1 MFAQSIN
8 FGGGLGLAT
17 VVTDATTNVQATTL
31 TANGT
36 ISDLGPGNFPEVDQ
50 VGFYI
55 GTNSNYANNT
65 RHVANN
71 GQGLGAF
78 SYNATGLTGSTTYYI
93 TAFAV
98 GNGGESRGITI
109 AEGTGTTSLSIYSAG
124 DQSGWT
130 FSVCNC
136 GTANGYGTLGA
147 TSMELYAPWWGGT
160 GATTTTAIDLTSY
173 SYIEVDYTY
182 AGQSYSTF
190 GISTGSTWSALMY
203 WFTATNPSGSQIAI
217 SESSPAAVS
226 LSLGNAHQN
235 RAYIT
240 RIEAFP

>member
-17 VVTDATTNVQATTL
+17 VITDATTNVNPTTL

-36 ISDLGPGNFPEVDQ
+36 ISDLGPGNYPEVDQ

-55 GTNSNYANNT
+55 GTDTSYTNNT
-65 RHVANN
+65 RYVVNN
-71 GQGLGAF
+71 GQGLGNF

-93 TAFAV
+93 TSFAV

-109 AEGTGTTSLSIYSAG
+109 AESTGASSFVIYAAG

-136 GTANGYGTLGA
+136 GSANGYGSLGA
-147 TSMELYAPWWGGT
+147 SNMEIYAPWWGGT
-160 GATTTTAIDLTSY
+160 SATTTAAIDLTSY
-173 SYIEVDYTY
+173 SYVEVDYSFGGYTY
-182 AGQSYSTF
+182 ASWGIGTGATWATMVNAYSVYY
-190 GISTGSTWSALMY
+190 A
-203 WFTATNPSGSQIAI
+203 SGSQIPI
-217 SESSPAAVS
+217 SETAPSVVTLS
-226 LSLGNAHQN
+226 LSNAN
-235 RAYIT
+235 TARAYVT
-240 RIEAFP
+240 RVEAF

>member
-109 AEGTGTTSLSIYSAG
+109 AEGTAS
-124 DQSGWT
+124 
-130 FSVCNC
+130 
-136 GTANGYGTLGA
+136 
-147 TSMELYAPWWGGT
+147 
-160 GATTTTAIDLTSY
+160 
-173 SYIEVDYTY
+173 
-182 AGQSYSTF
+182 
-190 GISTGSTWSALMY
+190 
-203 WFTATNPSGSQIAI
+203 
-217 SESSPAAVS
+217 
-226 LSLGNAHQN
+226 
-235 RAYIT
+235 
-240 RIEAFP
+240 